1 MLAAPVA
8 MSGLRF
14 GNLVRG
20 RHRRNGACPSTCGA
34 GRGKHSTR
42 VSVFWDDETQ
52 AADRRYRCDAYAEL
66 LHLPGHQ
73 RRGQIRAATSPLRKP
88 RCPWLRKTRP
98 CSRRLLTWLRRGR
111 NRGYGHLVQSEENE
125 RCYRLKATE
134 YPTAVP
140 QRKRQFQS
148 RVLQPKIDSTRA
160 RWTMDA
166 PDGWTVAGDNQPRTL
181 RLVRLWP
188 LPPTR

>member
-1 MLAAPVA
+1 
-8 MSGLRF
+8 
-14 GNLVRG
+14 
-20 RHRRNGACPSTCGA
+20 
-34 GRGKHSTR
+34 
-42 VSVFWDDETQ
+42 
-52 AADRRYRCDAYAEL
+52 
-66 LHLPGHQ
+66 
-73 RRGQIRAATSPLRKP
+73 
-88 RCPWLRKTRP
+88 
-98 CSRRLLTWLRRGR
+98 LRRGR